1 MGLDNKIKFTW
12 DKTEENTEVYYHPNG
27 KKYQV
32 RSFKIRGNYRIDLLE
47 DDFAVASENT
57 SNESFR
63 EIVDISKQIEAQILE
78 WAEHILLKKT
88 GKCDVCSEI
97 KIIQNLSEY
106 DKEKQE
112 FKGIETICKKC
123 RSAIYDKIWKEFR
136 KEREQEDKLIKIEL
150 DKKPPRII
158 GGFKRKID
166 AYRAIERI
174 SNPDRVELEDGMVHV
189 KGILK
194 ANDKSYYPAFFTIA
208 IPGGEHWET
217 EFIPSNKE
225 ELIPQ
230 HLVFPYIGKTE
241 EEIFPYEYETLAH
254 IEDDFHQKTRFGVIS
269 QRTIRHHFS
278 NQINIERPDN
288 WDEVEDTVK
297 VEVRSYFSIQHLL
310 SASFFHEQLVDFEKE
325 IDIEP
330 SDDELIKHRSLVVS
344 VIMSC
349 VSFLEA
355 SINELFMDSSENP
368 KGITQDLSKTT
379 IKLFA
384 QMWRRG
390 IPRTANYNIIEK
402 YQIALT
408 LAKKREFDLGI
419 LLLQNI
425 TVLIRLRN
433 ALVHFEPES
442 VVTKSLIETT
452 QVKRQKLEAQLIGKF
467 LENSYT
473 GKDNP
478 FFPDKCLSSSCA
490 SWAINSCI
498 SFTDEFFIKMGIIPP
513 YQRIKY
519 KIKTEHND

>member
-1 MGLDNKIKFTW
+1 MELNNKIKFIW
-12 DKTEENTEVYYHPNG
+12 DRTQENTEVYHHPNG
-27 KKYQV
+27 KKYQIIF
-32 RSFKIRGNYRIDLLE
+32 FKIRGNYRVDLLE
-47 DDFAVASENT
+47 DDFVVASENT
-57 SNESFR
+57 SKESFR
-63 EIVDISKQIEAQILE
+63 EIINTSKEIREQIIE
-78 WAEHILLKKT
+78 WAEYILLKKI
-88 GKCDVCSEI
+88 GKCNICSEI
-97 KIIQNLSEY
+97 KISQNLSEY
-106 DKEKQE
+106 DKEKKE
-112 FKGIETICKKC
+112 FKGIKAICKKC
-123 RSAIYDKIWKEFR
+123 RSEIYDRILEEFR
-136 KEREQEDKLIKIEL
+136 KEREQEDKLIKIEF
-150 DKKPPRII
+150 DKKPPIII

-166 AYRAIERI
+166 AFKAIERI

-230 HLVFPYIGKTE
+230 DLVFPYIGKTE
-241 EEIFPYEYETLAH
+241 KEIFPYEYETLSH

-278 NQINIERPDN
+278 NQINIERPDD
-288 WDEVEDTVK
+288 WDEIEDTVK

-310 SASFFHEQLVDFEKE
+310 SASFFLEQLVDFEKKL
-325 IDIEP
+325 DIEP
-330 SDDELIKHRSLVVS
+330 SDDELIKHRSLAVS
-344 VIMSC
+344 IVMSC

-355 SINELFMDSSENP
+355 SINELFMDASENP
-368 KGITQDLSKTT
+368 QGITQDLSKAT

-408 LAKKREFDLGI
+408 LAKKQEFDLGI

-425 TVLIRLRN
+425 TVLIKLRN

-452 QVKRQKLEAQLIGKF
+452 QIKRQKLEAQLKGKF
-467 LENSYT
+467 VENSYT

-478 FFPDKCLSSSCA
+478 FFPDKCLSTGCA
-490 SWAINSCI
+490 SWAISSCI

-519 KIKTEHND
+519 KIKHNWKI

>member
-1 MGLDNKIKFTW
+1 MELESEIKFTW
-12 DKTEENTEVYYHPNG
+12 DKTQENTEVYNHTNG
-27 KKYQV
+27 KKYRV
-32 RSFKIRGNYRIDLLE
+32 KTFMIRGNYRVDLLE
-47 DDFAVASENT
+47 DDYEVALENT

-63 EIVDISKQIEAQILE
+63 EKVDISKQVEEQILE
-78 WAEHILLKKT
+78 WAEYILLKKT
-88 GKCDVCSEI
+88 EKCDVCSEF

-106 DKEKQE
+106 DKEKDE
-112 FKGIETICKKC
+112 FKGIKTICKKC
-123 RSAIYDKIWKEFR
+123 RSEIYDKIWEGFR
-136 KEREQEDKLIKIEL
+136 KEREEEDKLIKIEF
-150 DKKPPRII
+150 DKNPPLII

-166 AYRAIERI
+166 AFKAIERI
-174 SNPDRVELEDGMVHV
+174 SNPDRVELEDGMVLV
-189 KGILK
+189 KGILR

-208 IPGGEHWET
+208 TPGGEHWET
-217 EFIPSNKE
+217 EFIPKNKE

-230 HLVFPYIGKTE
+230 HLVFPYIGKIE

-278 NQINIERPDN
+278 NQINIERPDK
-288 WDEVEDTVK
+288 WDEIEETVK
-297 VEVRSYFSIQHLL
+297 VEVRAYFSIQHLL
-310 SASFFHEQLVDFEKE
+310 SASFFLEQLVDFEKE
-325 IDIEP
+325 IDLEP

-344 VIMSC
+344 IIMSC

-355 SINELFMDSSENP
+355 SINELFMDASENP
-368 KGITQDLSKTT
+368 QGITQDLNKTT
-379 IKLFA
+379 LKLFA

-390 IPRTANYNIIEK
+390 VPRTANYNIIEK

-425 TVLIRLRN
+425 TVLIKLRN

-442 VVTKSLIETT
+442 VVTKSLVETT
-452 QVKRQKLEAQLIGKF
+452 KVKRQKLEAQLKGKF
-467 LENSYT
+467 MENSYT

-478 FFPDKCLSSSCA
+478 FFPDKCLSSGCA
-490 SWAINSCI
+490 SWAINSCVD
-498 SFTDEFFIKMGIIPP
+498 FTDEFFIKMGIIPP

-519 KIKTEHND
+519 KLTKHSH